1 MQERRHLLLRRA
13 GFRCVLPAIPPK
25 AAATSIASIPGRI
38 CTSRLPKN
46 SSRASIQ
53 TARQH
58 TPTTMAAGSFCP
70 AACRAVSQAP
80 GKTPRKLITT
90 AAAESCRW
98 PITAEHQPRPSADSA
113 SSAAHMT
120 ASPCRT
126 VRRKPPFQSFDFIT
140 APLLYSLFA
149 SLLQA
154 YVCPGIKEPAE
165 V

>member
-13 GFRCVLPAIPPK
+13 GFRCVLPAIPPR
-25 AAATSIASIPGRI
+25 AAAASIASIPGRI
-38 CTSRLPKN
+38 CASRSPKN

-58 TPTTMAAGSFCP
+58 TPTAMAAGSFCP

-80 GKTPRKLITT
+80 GKTPRKLIAA
-90 AAAESCRW
+90 AAAESCCW
-98 PITAEHQPRPSADSA
+98 PITPPSVSPAPSADSA
-113 SSAAHMT
+113 SSAAHVT
-120 ASPCRT
+120 ASPCST
-126 VRRKPPFQSFDFIT
+126 VRRKPPFQSFDFVT

-154 YVCPGIKEPAE
+154 YVCPGIKRTG
-165 V
+165 

>member
-70 AACRAVSQAP
+70 AACRAPPLFTVHFVTPSVCLSGHKKNRLKSKLQPVSMQVRAGRVTFP
-80 GKTPRKLITT
+80 SWPFLSLPCGQPERQPSAWQLPFPPCCWWKRRTWRTPRGRGR
-90 AAAESCRW
+90 SWSR
-98 PITAEHQPRPSADSA
+98 
-113 SSAAHMT
+113 
-120 ASPCRT
+120 
-126 VRRKPPFQSFDFIT
+126 
-140 APLLYSLFA
+140 
-149 SLLQA
+149 
-154 YVCPGIKEPAE
+154 
-165 V
+165 